1 MPLKTQQQ
9 KTVILMADDD
19 ADDRYLVQVAFE
31 ENEIRCELRFVED
44 GSEVFDF
51 LRGHGKHEIN
61 GSKIPNLILL
71 DLNMPK
77 KDGKQVLQEIKALPD
92 YHHIPVVIFTTS
104 KSPDDVRQ
112 LYKMGASSFINKPS
126 SFEKLSEVVRNIGT
140 YWVETTVL
148 P

>member
-1 MPLKTQQQ
+1 MPLISQQQ
-9 KTVILMADDD
+9 KAVILMADDD

-31 ENEIRCELRFVED
+31 ENDIQCELLFVED

-51 LRGHGKHEIN
+51 LMGQGKHEEK

-77 KDGKQVLQEIKALPD
+77 KDGKQVLQEIKALPA

-104 KSPDDVRQ
+104 KSPEDVRQ
-112 LYKMGASSFINKPS
+112 LYKMGASSFISKPS
-126 SFEKLSEVVRNIGT
+126 SFDKLSEVVRNIGT
-140 YWVETTVL
+140 YWVETTML